1 MSDVVW
7 ILYVEGYNTK
17 YEEGEVR
24 MKDWDIQGV
33 IDEAKKEERE
43 WILALMDD
51 FIVYDGNV
59 QKYKEELKRRINK
72 E

>member
-1 MSDVVW
+1 
-7 ILYVEGYNTK
+7 VEGYNTK

>member
-1 MSDVVW
+1 
-7 ILYVEGYNTK
+7 
-17 YEEGEVR
+17 

>member
-1 MSDVVW
+1 VVW